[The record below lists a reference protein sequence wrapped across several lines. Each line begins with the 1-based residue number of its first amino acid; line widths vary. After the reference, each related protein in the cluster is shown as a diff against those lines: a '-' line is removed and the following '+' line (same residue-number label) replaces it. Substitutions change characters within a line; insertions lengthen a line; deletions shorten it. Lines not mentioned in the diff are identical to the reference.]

1 MQWAVGNVNY
11 PRKKLSLSK
20 EEAVPGGASVRY
32 SPCKHSGHLSAWASW
47 NSKIC
52 RLFVLEEVSIFSKGV
67 LIQTTPVP
75 ATLAASS
82 CLHVGPCFIRMLL
95 FLPGYFSFRPVWW
108 SGFVTS
114 LCCSKV
120 AGKHRESGTL
130 ELLPGRVWLKDWGL
144 FFPSHLGER
153 LFMHEV
159 SIWQSFHLKSSLYG
173 ECLSAPM

>member
-95 FLPGYFSFRPVWW
+95 FFARLFFLQASLMVWVCNIPVLQQGGRKTQRKWDTGTASREGLTERLGTIFSFPPWW
-108 SGFVTS
+108 TVIH
-114 LCCSKV
+114 
-120 AGKHRESGTL
+120 AR
-130 ELLPGRVWLKDWGL
+130 GL
-144 FFPSHLGER
+144 HLAV
-153 LFMHEV
+153 F
-159 SIWQSFHLKSSLYG
+159 SS
-173 ECLSAPM
+173 